1 MVRRTLNID
10 LNRVEG
16 DLELELDIED
26 NVVVDAR
33 CVGVMY
39 RGFEQIM
46 IGRTP
51 RDAAVI
57 TPRVCGICS
66 TAHLYA
72 ATLALEQIW
81 QTPVPDNAMRIR
93 SLCLLTESV
102 QNDIRQ
108 SFLMFLV
115 DFCHPSY
122 QKHALYADVMSKFEP
137 FKGRHHLEALA
148 HSRDIISVVA
158 LFGGQWPH
166 SSYILPGGVVSKP
179 TIRKLIEAKDTVSN
193 LIRWYEHSVTGL
205 PLDRWLTLTHR
216 KELFELLGGHDVFRH
231 SSVGLFTRFARELN
245 LHQLGVGVENMLS
258 YGAISDADSPQNMVF
273 QSGYYRATDGEV
285 HNFDQS
291 LINEHVRHSWF
302 KPYKNGKHPSIGETL
317 PDFQP
322 DSDRYTWA
330 KAPRYGNDV
339 VQTGPMAEL
348 LIGGDELIQSLF
360 REEGASTWLRQFSRL
375 RRIGFS
381 LYQML
386 RLIDALIDNATD
398 EHFIPPDPRSEIDG
412 QGFGL
417 VQAARGGLGHWVSIK
432 DGVVNRYQIITP
444 TAWNASPKDAQGQH
458 GHWEQSLL
466 GLPVEDDTKAPLL
479 IGHIIRSHDPCLVC
493 TVHMLPDRRKIHFGL

>member
-57 TPRVCGICS
+57 TPRVCGICG

-81 QTPVPDNAMRIR
+81 QTSVPDNAMRIR
-93 SLCLLTESV
+93 SLCLLAESV

-122 QKHALYADVMSKFEP
+122 QHHALYADIMSKFEP
-137 FKGRHHLEALA
+137 FKGEYHLEALA
-148 HSRDIISVVA
+148 YSRDIIGVVA

-166 SSYILPGGVVSKP
+166 SSFILPGGVVSKP
-179 TIRKLIEAKDTVSN
+179 TIRKLIEAKDTVVN
-193 LIRWYEHSVTGL
+193 LIHWYERSVTGL
-205 PLDRWLTLTHR
+205 ALDKWLTLTDR
-216 KELFELLGGHDVFRH
+216 QELFQLLDKSSNFRQ
-231 SSVGLFTRFARELN
+231 SATGLFTRFARELN
-245 LHQLGVGVENMLS
+245 LHQLGIGVENMLS
-258 YGAISDADSPQNMVF
+258 YGAVCDADRPQHVVF
-273 QSGYYRATDGEV
+273 PSGYYSKTNGEIRD
-285 HNFDQS
+285 FDQS

-302 KPYKNGKHPSIGETL
+302 KPYKNGKHPSNGETL

-330 KAPRYGNDV
+330 KAPRYGNEV

-348 LIGGDELIQSLF
+348 FIGDDKLILSLF
-360 REEGASTWLRQFSRL
+360 HEEGASTWLRQFSRL
-375 RRIGFS
+375 RRIGHS
-381 LYQML
+381 LNQML
-386 RLIDALIDNATD
+386 RLVDSLIENLAGD
-398 EHFIPPDPRSEIDG
+398 HFIPPDPQSETDG
-412 QGFGL
+412 QGYGL

-444 TAWNASPKDAQGQH
+444 TAWNASPKDTQGQH

-466 GLPVEDDTKAPLL
+466 GLPVEDTKSPVL
-479 IGHIIRSHDPCLVC
+479 IGHVIRSHDPCLVC
-493 TVHMLPDRRKIHFGL
+493 TVHMLPDRRKIHFGI